1 MLNVIFTFNFFEVY
15 IAMDDSKDPLLCLV
29 LSIVHGIHH
38 MLYWFFKTG
47 FKTIYKI
54 LVQ

>member
-15 IAMDDSKDPLLCLV
+15 IAMEDSKDPLV

-38 MLYWFFKTG
+38 MEYWFFKTG